1 MKKLSRWFDIQYEF
15 EDDVLKEVLYSG
27 GFRKYDNIQDILNMI
42 GEVTNI
48 SFIVTNDVIKINKKS
63 DNATNIT
70 R

>member
-15 EDDVLKEVLYSG
+15 GDDILKEVLYSG
-27 GFRKYDNIQDILNMI
+27 GFRKYDNVQDILNMI

-48 SFIVTNDVIKINKKS
+48 SFTVTNDIIRINKKS
-63 DNATNIT
+63 DNATNII